1 MILSPLHLPN
11 FDPNLQQLLAVG
23 AQQLAIH
30 SKHFSSFNAA
40 LYLLSKGPW
49 IPLHISVHVRQA
61 ALAAVGVGWSCNQVP
76 TAFPFSHFDASVSLA
91 TLDDI
96 PSSEATQVDAVFAIY
111 APCVGISAKAREPFC
126 SPSMSTNAMFVHISC
141 NCQLIFSVQ
150 L

>member
-96 PSSEATQVDAVFAIY
+96 PSSEA
-111 APCVGISAKAREPFC
+111 PCVGISAKAREPFC